1 MSVNRRLR
9 LDHMDITGNNDSIE
23 PGFLCK
29 SLEIIMEGIV
39 CIGKHVNM
47 VSFILTGLT
56 EGKGTGDGLHADVPV
71 AHAVSKLL
79 VINGRDS
86 VTDRLIALIITEDA
100 LITHDPLRS
109 LKQLLTDQILCFF

>member
-47 VSFILTGLT
+47 VSLILTGLT
-56 EGKGTGDGLHADVPV
+56 EGKGTGNGLHADVPDGSHSQR
-71 AHAVSKLL
+71 ASL

-86 VTDRLIALIITEDA
+86 VADRLIAAHHYEGCPD
-100 LITHDPLRS
+100 HP
-109 LKQLLTDQILCFF
+109 